1 MRVDLVLFRP
11 VEAVLFAVPA
21 AWLVA
26 LEGRE
31 GLDDE
36 VVDAMAALLLG
47 VFRPV
52 VGTAGFLLGVDAD
65 MMRAAARSWMR

>member
-31 GLDDE
+31 RLDDE